1 MRVISGKFKGRK
13 LASPKDERVR
23 PTTDRIKETLFNIL
37 LSKKSDISMV
47 LDLFGGSGAVGIE
60 AISRGADKCI
70 FIDKDSESVKLIKEN
85 LNHVGASEEEYEIY
99 NVDFSFALKK
109 LKGKKFDFIFADP
122 PYANGFENKIIELI
136 EKYSVLTDDGVLVI
150 EHAFDKKFSTSD
162 FEVDRRDCG
171 YTVLTFLTYKK
182 AEVHNE

>member
-13 LASPKDERVR
+13 LYSPKDERVR

-37 LSKKSDISMV
+37 LSKKKNVVTV

-60 AISRGADKCI
+60 ALSRGAEKCV
-70 FIDKDSESVKLIKEN
+70 FIDRDIESVRLIKEN
-85 LNHVGASEEEYEIY
+85 LNHVGAKETDYSIY

-109 LKGKKFDFIFADP
+109 LKDKRFDFIFADP
-122 PYANGFENKIIELI
+122 PYASDFEEKIVRLI
-136 EKYSVLTDDGVLVI
+136 DKYNVLANDGVLVV
-150 EHAFDKKFSTSD
+150 EHANDKIFPTEN
-162 FEVDRRDCG
+162 FEVDRRECG
-171 YTVLTFLTYKK
+171 YTVLTFLTYRN